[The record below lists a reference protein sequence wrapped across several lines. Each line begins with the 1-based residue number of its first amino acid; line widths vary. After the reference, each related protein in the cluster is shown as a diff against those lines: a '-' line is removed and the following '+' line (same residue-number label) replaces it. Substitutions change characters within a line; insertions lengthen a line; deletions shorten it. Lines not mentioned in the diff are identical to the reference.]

1 MQNMKTLLAAAVLAG
16 TATGAAAAPVT
27 IDDFASN
34 PFNAT
39 LGTEGASN
47 SDTSTLANG
56 IVRSILFERLAN
68 GGTVA
73 SGANS
78 ELSISEGLLE
88 LANDSNVD
96 SQLTLSYNI
105 DSLFDTNGITG
116 FDLFVNNIGTSGDS
130 TVEALLNGTS
140 LGIVTLGNGANGEI
154 SFSFSDAVAAGN
166 PDTLE
171 FVFNGSPS
179 YDLLIGPITADVPEP
194 GALGLLGLGLLGV
207 AAAGR
212 RRRAA

>member
-1 MQNMKTLLAAAVLAG
+1 MIMKTLLAATVLAG
-16 TATGAAAAPVT
+16 TATGASAAVVT

-34 PFNAT
+34 PFNAS
-39 LGTEGASN
+39 LGAEGGST
-47 SDTSTLANG
+47 SDSAALANG
-56 IVRSILFERLAN
+56 IVRSVLFERLAN

-73 SGANS
+73 PGANS

-105 DSLFDTNGITG
+105 DSLFDMGGLTG

-140 LGIVTLGNGANGEI
+140 LGIVTLGNGANGAV

-179 YDLLIGPITADVPEP
+179 YDMLIGPITADVPEP

-207 AAAGR
+207 AAASR

>member
-16 TATGAAAAPVT
+16 TATSAAAAPIT

-39 LGTEGASN
+39 LGAEGASD

-78 ELSISEGLLE
+78 ELSVSRV
-88 LANDSNVD
+88 S
-96 SQLTLSYNI
+96 S
-105 DSLFDTNGITG
+105 SLPTTP
-116 FDLFVNNIGTSGDS
+116 TS
-130 TVEALLNGTS
+130 
-140 LGIVTLGNGANGEI
+140 I
-154 SFSFSDAVAAGN
+154 
-166 PDTLE
+166 
-171 FVFNGSPS
+171 PS
-179 YDLLIGPITADVPEP
+179 
-194 GALGLLGLGLLGV
+194 
-207 AAAGR
+207 
-212 RRRAA
+212 